1 MHFVITMTQKQM
13 ICTTM
18 WKEKKELSGLDI
30 FGCWVC
36 EQELDIVYDNIRLAS
51 FLDINFVVCQISFIS
66 GHIHR

>member
-18 WKEKKELSGLDI
+18 WKEKKELRGLDI

-36 EQELDIVYDNIRLAS
+36 EQKLDIAYDNIS
-51 FLDINFVVCQISFIS
+51 
-66 GHIHR
+66 